1 MTRRVSKRTM
11 LHRLD
16 DFPVVR
22 IHLDNLRSSSARVMV
37 DGIACDVKFPR
48 KARQE
53 LLSESGIVGY
63 VKSIPRAIGNGYMPP
78 GTKSGD
84 YARTGTRKTAV
95 LPGIGI
101 FDDYTERVEQA
112 FHQFREAHPIG
123 AIVSGQVLLVNRRVA
138 ILDLGFGL
146 QGRLDSG
153 ESLDHTP
160 GSKVKWLPLPE
171 MGECLD
177 VMVRGFIPRIRQVNL
192 SLHTF
197 ARDDGYCN
205 FSAGYRRRFNSE
217 DACFKK
223 LPWENKRC

>member
-11 LHRLD
+11 LHRFD

-37 DGIACDVKFPR
+37 DGIACEVKFPR

-63 VKSIPRAIGNGYMPP
+63 VETIPYVIGNGYMPP

-84 YARTGTRKTAV
+84 HAREMMRQTAE
-95 LPGIGI
+95 LPRISI
-101 FDDYTERVEQA
+101 FDDYTEQAEQA
-112 FHQFREAHPIG
+112 FNQFRATHPVG
-123 AIVSGQVLLVNRRVA
+123 SIVSGHVMLVNRQVA
-138 ILDLGFGL
+138 ILDLGLGL
-146 QGRLDSG
+146 QGRLDTG

-160 GSKVKWLPLPE
+160 GSPVKWLPLPSL
-171 MGECLD
+171 GESVD
-177 VMVRGFIPRIRQVNL
+177 VMVRGFIPRVRQVSL

-205 FSAGYRRRFNSE
+205 YSAGYRHQFNVE
-217 DACFKK
+217 GACFRK
-223 LPWENKRC
+223 LPWDK

>member
-37 DGIACDVKFPR
+37 DGIACEVKFPR

-63 VKSIPRAIGNGYMPP
+63 VETIPYAIGNGYMPP
-78 GTKSGD
+78 GTKSGAH
-84 YARTGTRKTAV
+84 AREMTRQTAE
-95 LPGIGI
+95 LPRIGI
-101 FDDYTERVEQA
+101 FDAYTERVEQA
-112 FHQFREAHPIG
+112 FNQFRAAHPIG
-123 AIVSGQVLLVNRRVA
+123 SIVSGKVILVNRQVT
-138 ILDLGFGL
+138 ILDLGLGL
-146 QGRLDSG
+146 QGRLDTG

-160 GSKVKWLPLPE
+160 GSPVEWLPLPRL
-171 MGECLD
+171 GECVD
-177 VMVRGFIPRIRQVNL
+177 VMVRWFIPRMREVSL

-197 ARDDGYCN
+197 QRDDGFCN
-205 FSAGYRRRFNSE
+205 YSAGYRRQFNPE
-217 DACFKK
+217 GACFRK
-223 LPWENKRC
+223 LPWEK

>member
-22 IHLDNLRSSSARVMV
+22 VHLDNLRSSSARVMV
-37 DGIACDVKFPR
+37 DGVACEVKFPR

-53 LLSESGIVGY
+53 LLNESGIVGY

-153 ESLDHTP
+153 ESLDYIP
-160 GSKVKWLPLPE
+160 GSKVKWLPLPG

-177 VMVRGFIPRIRQVNL
+177 VMVRGFIPRIRQVSV

-197 ARDDGYCN
+197 ARDDDYCN
-205 FSAGYRRRFNSE
+205 YSAGYRRRFSSD
-217 DACFKK
+217 DASFRK
-223 LPWENKRC
+223 LPWQNKF

>member
-37 DGIACDVKFPR
+37 DGIACEVKFPR

-53 LLSESGIVGY
+53 LLRESGVYGNLET
-63 VKSIPRAIGNGYMPP
+63 IPLPFGNGYMPP

-84 YARTGTRKTAV
+84 YGRGMSRYTTE
-95 LPGIGI
+95 LPKIVI
-101 FDDYTERVEQA
+101 FDDYTEQA
-112 FHQFREAHPIG
+112 DRAFNQFRAAHPIG
-123 AIVSGQVLLVNRRVA
+123 SIVSGQVILVNRQVA
-138 ILDLGFGL
+138 ILDLGLGL
-146 QGRLDSG
+146 QGRLDTG

-160 GSKVKWLPLPE
+160 GSPVKWLPLPSL
-171 MGECLD
+171 GECID
-177 VMVRGFIPRIRQVNL
+177 VMVRGLIPRIRQVSV

-197 ARDDGYCN
+197 QRDDGFCN
-205 FSAGYRRRFNSE
+205 YSAGYRRQFNAE
-217 DACFKK
+217 GACFRK
-223 LPWENKRC
+223 LPWEK